1 MNAIPFKFLPLR
13 KSDFQN
19 QVGYNVKTHLMPTF
33 SYLYFPK
40 KRSYAELLN
49 KLGGYLFPNF
59 NYSNITKPQLIRLNK
74 LIKIGFEIIE
84 QYIPREQHQNICV
97 NLFPWYLE
105 RAIVEFYRQNAP
117 AKHLENAR
125 AHQNANDKRRK
136 IKFGPSTYAKR
147 VVFSAKFELPDRPS
161 HYIPFETALF
171 MRPRFFRAFG
181 AYPDE
186 IFTAVIFFLIPYIL
200 GIRKTTCK
208 CDIFA
213 ITSALK
219 SVLQFHNKHLCG
231 LANGDNIS
239 FDFVAEYLE
248 TSGKQYTRTADIKSA
263 LNKDFGLSRR
273 QINAFITYFNNKHN
287 LKRIR
292 DFWKNS

>member
-1 MNAIPFKFLPLR
+1 MNTIPFKFLPLR

-19 QVGYNVKTHLMPTF
+19 QVGYNVKTHLIPTF
-33 SYLYFPK
+33 SYLYSRK
-40 KRSYAELLN
+40 KCSYAEILN

-59 NYSNITKPQLIRLNK
+59 DYSNITKTQLIRLNK
-74 LIKIGFEIIE
+74 LIKIGFEIVE
-84 QYIPREQHQNICV
+84 QYIPSDQHQNICL

-105 RAIVEFYRQNAP
+105 RAILEFYRQNAP
-117 AKHLENAR
+117 AEHLANTR
-125 AHQNANDKRRK
+125 AHQNANYKRRK
-136 IKFGPSTYAKR
+136 IKFGPDIYAER
-147 VVFSAKFELPDRPS
+147 VVFSSRFEPVGRPS
-161 HYIPFETALF
+161 HYIPLETALF

-186 IFTAVIFFLIPYIL
+186 IFTALIFFLVPYIL

-208 CDIFA
+208 CDNHA

-231 LANGDNIS
+231 LANGDNMS
-239 FDFVAEYLE
+239 FDSVAEYLE
-248 TSGKQYTRTADIKSA
+248 TSGKQYTKNEDIKYD
-263 LNKDFGLSRR
+263 LNKNFSLSRR

-292 DFWKNS
+292 DFWKIS

>member
-1 MNAIPFKFLPLR
+1 MNTIPFKFLPLR

-33 SYLYFPK
+33 SYLYPRK
-40 KRSYAELLN
+40 KCSYAEILN

-59 NYSNITKPQLIRLNK
+59 DYSNITKTQLIRLNK
-74 LIKIGFEIIE
+74 LIKIGLEIIE
-84 QYIPREQHQNICV
+84 KYIPSEEHQNICV

-105 RAIVEFYRQNAP
+105 RAFIEFYKQKAP
-117 AKHLENAR
+117 AEHLANAR
-125 AHQNANDKRRK
+125 AHQNANYERRK
-136 IKFGPSTYAKR
+136 IKFGPNTYAQR
-147 VVFSAKFELPDRPS
+147 VVSSRKTEDPYKPS

-171 MRPRFFRAFG
+171 MRPSFFSAFG

-186 IFTAVIFFLIPYIL
+186 IFTAVIFFLVPYIL

-208 CDIFA
+208 CDNFA
-213 ITSALK
+213 ITSAFK

-231 LANGDNIS
+231 LANRDNIG
-239 FDFVAEYLE
+239 FDFVAEHLE
-248 TSGKQYTRTADIKSA
+248 ISGKQYTRTADIKSD